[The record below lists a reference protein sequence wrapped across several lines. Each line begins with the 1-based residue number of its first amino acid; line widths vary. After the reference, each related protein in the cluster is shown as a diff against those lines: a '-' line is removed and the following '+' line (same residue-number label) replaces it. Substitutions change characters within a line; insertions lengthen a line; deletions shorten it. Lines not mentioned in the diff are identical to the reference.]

1 MTGYWNKPE
10 ATASTL
16 VDGWLHTGDVC
27 RLDDDGYIT
36 LVDRLKVVI
45 ARPHPEYGESI
56 VVVVILGEGAN
67 LDLEH
72 LRHFAAVRI
81 ARIKLPHDLVVVD
94 HIPRNPLGKV
104 LKRQLRKSFA
114 MPSTAVR
121 RWPDVEQLPR
131 EKLSDETVVGR

>member
-1 MTGYWNKPE
+1 LLLRGETVVTDYRNKPE
-10 ATASTL
+10 AAASTL

-45 ARPHPEYGESI
+45 ARPHPTECGESI
-56 VVVVILGEGAN
+56 VAVVILGEGAN

-72 LRHFAAVRI
+72 LRHFAAARI
-81 ARIKLPHDLVVVD
+81 ARIKLPHDLVVD
-94 HIPRNPLGKV
+94 HSPRNPSGKV

-114 MPSTAVR
+114 MPSTAV
-121 RWPDVEQLPR
+121 
-131 EKLSDETVVGR
+131 GR